1 MSLYKHFKSIGH
13 INQEC
18 YLYDQYE
25 AFGRNSKV
33 YALSE
38 DDERYLSGLE
48 GVDSSVIPYKV
59 TELNMLRNKLPLL
72 GLLDFDMSDTS
83 NKGGLVNILNVLG
96 KSAGLTIDDQDSVL
110 TTFHDYKVFCFSYPT
125 EPI

>member
-25 AFGRNSKV
+25 AFARNSKV

-38 DDERYLSGLE
+38 EDESYLSGLE

-59 TELNMLRNKLPLL
+59 TEINMLRNKLPLL
-72 GLLDFDMSDTS
+72 GLLTFDLSDTS

-96 KSAGLTIDDQDSVL
+96 KSAGLSLDDQGLVL
-110 TTFHDYKVFCFSYPT
+110 TTFNDYKVICFSNPT